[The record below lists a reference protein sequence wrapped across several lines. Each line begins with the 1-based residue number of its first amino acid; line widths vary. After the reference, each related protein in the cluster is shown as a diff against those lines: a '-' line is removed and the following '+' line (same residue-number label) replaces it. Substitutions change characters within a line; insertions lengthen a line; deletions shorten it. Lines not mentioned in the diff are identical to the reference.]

1 MFSEYCQKSLA
12 SDRESTQTMENIEEM
27 VNNAQTLLSFYPE
40 DIFKY
45 SNEQVTILKGN
56 LTGELYI
63 EFIKVN

>member
-1 MFSEYCQKSLA
+1 
-12 SDRESTQTMENIEEM
+12 MENIEEM